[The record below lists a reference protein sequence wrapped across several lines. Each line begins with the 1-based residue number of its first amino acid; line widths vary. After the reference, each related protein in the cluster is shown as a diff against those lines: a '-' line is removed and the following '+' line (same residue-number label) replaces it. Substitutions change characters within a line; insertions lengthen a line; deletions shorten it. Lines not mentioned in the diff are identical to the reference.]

1 MYDHLFPNYFANHQ
15 IRHQTTHT
23 VGSQPGDCIWSLI
36 FVMGLCGYV
45 WVNILTSSPLRVGGW
60 GGGGGEEGGRREGER
75 ERFGLYC
82 LMTPGLSKDI
92 QCHV

>member
-1 MYDHLFPNYFANHQ
+1 MYGLTYSLHHP
-15 IRHQTTHT
+15 RGSGEG
-23 VGSQPGDCIWSLI
+23 VG
-36 FVMGLCGYV
+36 
-45 WVNILTSSPLRVGGW
+45 R
-60 GGGGGEEGGRREGER
+60 RREGGR

>member
-1 MYDHLFPNYFANHQ
+1 MV
-15 IRHQTTHT
+15 T
-23 VGSQPGDCIWSLI
+23 LI

-45 WVNILTSSPLRVGGW
+45 WVNILTSSPQRVGGRG
-60 GGGGGEEGGRREGER
+60 GGGGGEGGR

-82 LMTPGLSKDI
+82 LMTPGFSKDI

>member
-1 MYDHLFPNYFANHQ
+1 MYDHPFPNYFANHQ

-23 VGSQPGDCIWSLI
+23 VGCQPGDCIWSLI

-45 WVNILTSSPLRVGGW
+45 WVNILTSSPQRVGG
-60 GGGGGEEGGRREGER
+60 EEKVGR

>member
-1 MYDHLFPNYFANHQ
+1 MCGMMSDLRKRLEKTVRRGEGRLLFNDTWFQQGHSEG
-15 IRHQTTHT
+15 R
-23 VGSQPGDCIWSLI
+23 
-36 FVMGLCGYV
+36 
-45 WVNILTSSPLRVGGW
+45 
-60 GGGGGEEGGRREGER
+60 GGGGRRREGGR